1 MSFTISMNNEKIFT
15 FYNKHKHFNIEKINL
30 FMIDLLE
37 NISEGDT
44 SSLQTSLYN
53 EISNLHSE
61 YKKTNEE
68 NLNIINKKFSE
79 FKYGYVEDLKLILL
93 NNNTEKIGPII
104 KEYLEN
110 FQEKTKVFFYENQNT
125 VNLSKQFE
133 SLKLSINEDMDKQ
146 KQLHINLTKLLEN
159 MGNSSIKGRISE
171 NTVFNILL
179 ELSPTAEIDYVGS
192 ESGKGDILFKR
203 FNKPIIMIENKDYSR
218 NVNTSEVDKFK
229 RDAENLNCSAIL
241 LSQRHGI
248 VEKENYQIEIVNNN
262 IYIYIHNVQYSSEK
276 IKIAIDIVDHF
287 KKEMIVTERNI
298 NMDTSTLTS
307 INEDYNKF
315 IKNKL
320 SLVNTIQTFT
330 KNINNHINDLEL
342 PNIEKYLANCGC
354 KRETFK
360 EWNCKFCNR
369 IFSTEKGLRN
379 HNRTCKSVNITA
391 EN

>member
-1 MSFTISMNNEKIFT
+1 M
-15 FYNKHKHFNIEKINL
+15 FYNKHKNFNIEQINL
-30 FMIDLLE
+30 FLIDLLE
-37 NISEGDT
+37 KTCVEDT
-44 SSLQTSLYN
+44 SSLQSSLYN

-61 YKKTNEE
+61 YKKSNEE

-79 FKYGYVEDLKLILL
+79 FKHGYLDDLKLILS
-93 NNNTEKIGPII
+93 NNNTEKIAPIV
-104 KEYLEN
+104 KEYLDN

-125 VNLSKQFE
+125 TNLSKQFE
-133 SLKLSINEDMDKQ
+133 TLKEVIDQELNKQ
-146 KQLHINLTKLLEN
+146 KQLHCNLTKLLEN

-179 ELSPTAEIDYVGS
+179 ELSPTAEIEYVGS

-218 NVNTSEVDKFK
+218 NVNTSEIDKFK

-262 IYIYIHNVQYSSEK
+262 IYIYVHNVEYSAEK
-276 IKIAIDIVDHF
+276 IKIAIDIIDHF
-287 KKEMIVTERNI
+287 KKEMIITERNI
-298 NMDTSTLTS
+298 NMDTSTLKS
-307 INEDYNKF
+307 INEEYNQF

-320 SLVNTIQTFT
+320 VLVNTIQTFT
-330 KNINNHINDLEL
+330 KTINNNINDLNL
-342 PNIEKYLANCGC
+342 PNIEKYLAFCGC

-360 EWNCKFCNR
+360 EWDCKFCNR
-369 IFSTEKGLRN
+369 TFSTEKGLRN
-379 HNRTCKSVNITA
+379 HNRSCNSLKILQ
-391 EN
+391 

>member
-1 MSFTISMNNEKIFT
+1 MSFTVSMNNEKIFM
-15 FYNKHKHFNIEKINL
+15 FYNKHKQFNVEKINL
-30 FMIDLLE
+30 FIIDLLE
-37 NISEGDT
+37 NMQEGDT
-44 SSLQTSLYN
+44 TSLQTSLYT
-53 EISNLHSE
+53 EISNLHKE
-61 YKKTNEE
+61 YKKSNEA
-68 NLNIINKKFSE
+68 NLNIFDKKFAE
-79 FKYGYVEDLKLILL
+79 FKHGYVEDLKLILL

-125 VNLSKQFE
+125 SNLSKQFE
-133 SLKLSINEDMDKQ
+133 SLKLSINEELNKQ
-146 KQLHINLTKLLEN
+146 KDLHCNLTKLLEN

-179 ELSPTAEIDYVGS
+179 DLNPTAEIEYVGT

-203 FNKPIIMIENKDYSR
+203 FNKPIIMIENKDYAR
-218 NVNTSEVDKFK
+218 NVNTCEVDKFK
-229 RDAENLNCSAIL
+229 RDAENLDCSAIL

-262 IYIYIHNVQYSSEK
+262 IYIYVHNVEYSADK
-276 IKIAIDIVDHF
+276 IKIAIDIIDHF
-287 KKEMIVTERNI
+287 KKEMIITDRNI
-298 NMDTSTLTS
+298 NMDTSTLNS

-320 SLVNTIQTFT
+320 VLINTIQLFT
-330 KNINNHINDLEL
+330 KNINTNINELEL
-342 PNIEKYLANCGC
+342 PNIEKYLADCGC

-369 IFSTEKGLRN
+369 IFPTEKGLRN
-379 HNRTCKSVNITA
+379 HNRTCKSVKIAATF
-391 EN
+391 